1 MPPYTLFVHVG
12 VIMSSK
18 RLEQKNRLH
27 VFQITTALYSTVFII
42 LISYDYAILLQKQM
56 PVFSYLL
63 GIVFAFIAW
72 SIAKFIDDEEG
83 GVKKHAPI
91 FAFLLTIS
99 PMGAFKTM
107 LARFESQAIFKETVE
122 KSNSRFRRLNEA
134 AVNEQEKSNI
144 GDRQRK
150 MLVRQRQLNSALTNL
165 MKCGQGPAAFLAIR
179 GLTQLLPGFVEPTQ
193 TNRATS
199 LRKD

>member
-1 MPPYTLFVHVG
+1 
-12 VIMSSK
+12 MSSK

-27 VFQITTALYSTVFII
+27 VIQITTVLYSTVFII
-42 LISYDYAILLQKQM
+42 LILHGYAILLQKQM
-56 PVFSYLL
+56 PVFSYLI

-72 SIAKFIDDEEG
+72 NIANFIDDEEG
-83 GVKKHAPI
+83 GIKKYAQL
-91 FAFLLTIS
+91 FGFLLTIS
-99 PMGAFKTM
+99 AMGVFNTM
-107 LARFESQAIFKETVE
+107 LATFERHTIFKETVE
-122 KSNSRFRRLNEA
+122 KSNSCFRRLNEA

-144 GDRQRK
+144 GDRQKK
-150 MLVRQRQLNSALTNL
+150 MLDRQRQLNSALTNL
-165 MKCGQGPAAFLAIR
+165 MKCGQGLAAFLAIR